1 MKKYINTF
9 LWIIT
14 VLLSVSCEKYEL
26 ESNPQLNLNG
36 RWDVV
41 DIDVVIDKV
50 NYESEVT
57 VLTEDQASVG
67 SFFVTGI
74 DQHGNLLLSQD
85 FENTIINRRFDV
97 ETTQWEFD
105 YYDLRIT
112 DGLSDEWI
120 PVDFPCVYCTEM
132 TTIETDYMGEKT
144 RYTFSIDTYGA
155 MPSNVL
161 KLTSQ
166 VFYTNILIN
175 GNQYDKAI
183 ESHLEIT
190 LHRF

>member
-1 MKKYINTF
+1 MNKFRTIF
-9 LWIIT
+9 LWIVT
-14 VLLSVSCEKYEL
+14 VLLFASCEKYEL

-41 DIDVVIDKV
+41 DIDVVIDNV
-50 NYESEVT
+50 NYDSEVT
-57 VLTEDQASVG
+57 VTSEDQASVG
-67 SFFVTGI
+67 SFYVTGV
-74 DQHGNLLLSQD
+74 DSQGNLLLTQD
-85 FENTIINRRFDV
+85 FESTIINRRFDIDD
-97 ETTQWEFD
+97 TQWEFD

-112 DGLSDEWI
+112 DGLGDEWI
-120 PVDFPCVYCTEM
+120 PIDFPCVYCTER
-132 TTIETDYMGEKT
+132 TILENDYMGEKT
-144 RYTFSIDTYGA
+144 RYTFSLDTYGA

-166 VFYTNILIN
+166 VFYTNILID

-190 LHRF
+190 LHKF